1 MNRSAINDVFPDT
14 DLNLK
19 SSNNNVASETDE
31 NSREYKE

>member
-1 MNRSAINDVFPDT
+1 MNNIANNDVFPDT

-31 NSREYKE
+31 NSLEYKE